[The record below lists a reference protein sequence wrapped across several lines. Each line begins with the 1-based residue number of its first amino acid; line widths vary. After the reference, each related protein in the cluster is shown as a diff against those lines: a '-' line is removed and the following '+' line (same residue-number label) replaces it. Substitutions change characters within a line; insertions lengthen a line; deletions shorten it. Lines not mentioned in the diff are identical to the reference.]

1 MSNTNKVTQ
10 WAIDCLNAEGHTV
23 WRNNNLAVKGRKFI
37 GRKGVP
43 DIVGY
48 DKNGLAVYCEV
59 KTGKD
64 KLSEEQ
70 IEFLTHASGRGCRT
84 FIASEKDNH
93 YKIQTFD
100 NYYTQRM

>member
-1 MSNTNKVTQ
+1 MSNTNKLTQ
-10 WAIDCLNAEGHTV
+10 WAIDVLSADGSQV

-48 DKNGLAVYCEV
+48 DKTGIAIYCEV
-59 KTGKD
+59 KSGND

-70 IEFLTHASGRGCRT
+70 ITFMTHATSMGCQAW
-84 FIASEKDNH
+84 IATDIDGG
-93 YKIQTFD
+93 YKIVSF
-100 NYYTQRM
+100 NEYYTARM

>member
-1 MSNTNKVTQ
+1 MGANKLTQ
-10 WAIDCLNAEGHTV
+10 WAIDVLSADGSQV

-48 DKNGLAVYCEV
+48 DKTGVAIYCEV
-59 KTGKD
+59 KSGKD

-70 IEFLTHASGRGCRT
+70 ISFMTHAASMGCRT
-84 FIASEKDNH
+84 LIATDKDGD
-93 YKIQTFD
+93 YKIVSF
-100 NYYTQRM
+100 NEYYTQRM

>member
-1 MSNTNKVTQ
+1 MGANKLTQ
-10 WAIDCLNAEGHTV
+10 WAINVLSADGSQV

-48 DKNGLAVYCEV
+48 DITGIAIYCEV
-59 KTGKD
+59 KSGKD

-70 IEFLTHASGRGCRT
+70 ITFMTHATSMGCQT
-84 FIASEKDNH
+84 LIATDKDGD
-93 YKIQTFD
+93 YKIVIF
-100 NYYTQRM
+100 NEYYTAQM